1 MHTTTI
7 EIPEQFEREKIL
19 LSIAGQLYAKE
30 ILSLRQA
37 ANLAGVSLNKFI
49 VSELPADDPLRMLI
63 SEDEELTTE
72 QSVQKYIEKTGYTGL
87 NREKLDALR
96 DSIAIEEPLEL
107 LLSQLTK

>member
-37 ANLAGVSLNKFI
+37 ADLAGVSLNKFI
-49 VSELPADDPLRMLI
+49 ISELPADNPLRMLVPEG
-63 SEDEELTTE
+63 EDLTTE
-72 QSVQKYIEKTGYTGL
+72 EGVQKHIERTGYTGL
-87 NREKLDALR
+87 NKEKLDALR
-96 DSIAIEEPLEL
+96 DTLAIEEPLEL